1 MADYQSWM
9 EVAAHWK
16 YKIKTYTHSVLNLCH
31 YSRWFYSSG
40 GPFRKKNWVGAWLT
54 RAPCAPRPDGAGSRS
69 DAPARDGSES
79 VFPRGS
85 PGSARRLVLI
95 RCPPSRASAQ
105 TWIGSVS
112 SRHRPRLPPRPRSHE
127 SESFTFPLQISSRF
141 SLWPVLIKSR
151 SRKWFYLQFVPDQ
164 TPTCFKLSDF
174 QYTCF
179 RLTDSH

>member
-40 GPFRKKNWVGAWLT
+40 GPFRKKIGWAPGSPAPPAPLVPMEQAPDRTLP
-54 RAPCAPRPDGAGSRS
+54 RAMALKAFSLAARLAPRVGSRS
-69 DAPARDGSES
+69 PARQ
-79 VFPRGS
+79 
-85 PGSARRLVLI
+85 RRLVLI

-112 SRHRPRLPPRPRSHE
+112 SRHRPRLPPRP
-127 SESFTFPLQISSRF
+127 LQISSRF
-141 SLWPVLIKSR
+141 NLWPVLIKSR

>member
-1 MADYQSWM
+1 MLASGYGRLPILDGSGCSLEIQDKNIYSLRPEFVSLFKM
-9 EVAAHWK
+9 
-16 YKIKTYTHSVLNLCH
+16 VLQL
-31 YSRWFYSSG
+31 R
-40 GPFRKKNWVGAWLT
+40 GPFPEKNWVGAWLT

-164 TPTCFKLSDF
+164 TPDRKSVV
-174 QYTCF
+174 
-179 RLTDSH
+179 